1 SIVMGDHFATHNV
14 SLTCTVAPIFGS
26 DGQLAAV
33 LDVSTP
39 RRTDHAVQSIV
50 RKMVSNSARRIENY
64 AFAHHHSRDI
74 VVRLSPYEDFGDTA
88 SDVLLALDGEGRII
102 AASSGAAALATG
114 ADMPL
119 VGHRLDRI
127 LDLSFDMILGRSAGT
142 IRLERNG
149 GRPLF
154 LRLDHGAGGPRPSRR
169 PGARPTAANG
179 RPAALASYD
188 LDTLA
193 GGDPRM

>member
-127 LDLSFDMILGRSAGT
+127 LDLSFDMILGRSAA
-142 IRLERNG
+142 LA
-149 GRPLF
+149 P
-154 LRLDHGAGGPRPSRR
+154 ARR
-169 PGARPTAANG
+169 PADGCERATGRARELRSRYARRRRSAHAGERRN
-179 RPAALASYD
+179 RP
-188 LDTLA
+188 
-193 GGDPRM
+193 PRLRP